1 MVGGRWSDESG
12 QCVWNEW
19 ISWGLEYNKTVILGS
34 GVGTEG
40 SERWR
45 KEGCN
50 VCTHAHIPMIH
61 ILSPGIHS
69 AGPFS

>member
-19 ISWGLEYNKTVILGS
+19 ISWGLEYNKRVILGS
-34 GVGTEG
+34 GVGREG

-45 KEGCN
+45 KEE
-50 VCTHAHIPMIH
+50 
-61 ILSPGIHS
+61 
-69 AGPFS
+69 